1 MKKMQ
6 SQIPQHFDEDI
17 FEALGELDRLLYFHW
32 DLSTDVMTF
41 HNPKA
46 GRIYALPGARM
57 ENASSHLWLDHI
69 LHPDDIRLLHR
80 FLRMLYRPAKS
91 KTSMHQR
98 RMAAKLRLRSV
109 TKTNY
114 IWAHVHTVV
123 YFEQGH
129 PTAIFG
135 SVRNIQAQKAWQLRM
150 EHQAQ
155 HDNLTGLLNKAGVKR
170 SITSELERV
179 SPKRDHCAM
188 LLIDADGFKEINDC
202 FGHLFGDAVLTD
214 MGLAIE
220 RNFRGTDIMGR
231 IGGDEFVVLFRNSI
245 NTTVLHNRCE
255 SLISTLSRTYAD
267 GEHQLKFSISIGVAL
282 YPEHGITF
290 DELFRHADRA
300 LYEAKGNGKNQAVF
314 YRPSLL
320 NNNAVVTNE
329 RDPQSFE
336 DFQQKAFKDNM
347 LEYIFRLL
355 YETNNPRATIDL
367 TLGMFGKQFKF
378 DRVAVDHYDKTANQY
393 TNTYEWLSP
402 HGVTMKAERYDKN
415 QQDDIAELINQRDQ
429 MILSQYHPMA
439 YGVLAVCHDTS
450 KLDPQYQKACQ
461 FFRVGAFAHCLITHG
476 FDTIGSFGFEC
487 TEPHTFTQEELSDL
501 HTFSVLLG
509 NILLPQESDDRTKQE
524 NEHLRDVLD
533 HLQEAVYI
541 VDKETMVPVY
551 MNQTVRQTLSDT
563 FSGEPCYKRFHRRN
577 TLCEQCPVH
586 QLTGSGYE
594 YIEKQMDNWG
604 GVPAYTRA
612 CNLTWKIN
620 EHPLML
626 MIQKL

>member
-1 MKKMQ
+1 MDESQ
-6 SQIPQHFDEDI
+6 SQVPQHFDEGI

-32 DLSTDVMTF
+32 DLLTDVLTF

-46 GRIYALPGARM
+46 GRIYDLPGARM
-57 ENASSHLWLDHI
+57 EHASSQLWLDHL

-80 FLRMLYRPAKS
+80 FLRMLYRPTRRRA
-91 KTSMHQR
+91 TVHQR
-98 RMAAKLRLRSV
+98 RLPAKLRLRSA
-109 TKTNY
+109 TRQSY
-114 IWAHVHTVV
+114 IWVHIHTVV
-123 YFEQGH
+123 YFDQGH

-135 SVRNIQAQKAWQLRM
+135 SIRNIQAQKAWQQRM

-155 HDNLTGLLNKAGVKR
+155 HDTLTGLLNKHGVKR
-170 SITSELERV
+170 SISSELRHA
-179 SPKRDHCAM
+179 SPEHDHCAL

-231 IGGDEFVVLFRNSI
+231 IGGDEFIVLFRNSV
-245 NTTVLHNRCE
+245 NTVVLQNRCE
-255 SLISTLSRTYAD
+255 ALIKTLSRTYED

-282 YPEHGITF
+282 YPEHGTNYE
-290 DELFRHADRA
+290 DLFRHADRA
-300 LYEAKGNGKNQAVF
+300 LYEAKGHGKNQAVF

-320 NNNAVVTNE
+320 SNAAVVKNE

-378 DRVAVDHYDKTANQY
+378 DRVAVDRYDKTSNQY
-393 TNTYEWLSP
+393 TNAYEWLSP
-402 HGVTMKAERYDKN
+402 HGVTMRAERYDQSKQPN
-415 QQDDIAELINQRDQ
+415 IIELMNQRDQ
-429 MILSQYHPMA
+429 MIISQYHPMA
-439 YGVLAVCHDTS
+439 YGVLAVCPDAT
-450 KLDPQYQKACQ
+450 KLDAQYQEARE

-476 FDTIGSFGFEC
+476 FDTIGCFGFEC
-487 TEPHTFTQEELSDL
+487 NEPHVFTQEELSDL

-551 MNQTVRQTLSDT
+551 MNQTVRQTLSYT
-563 FSGEPCYKRFHRRN
+563 FSGEPCYKRFHRRS
-577 TLCEQCPVH
+577 TLCEHCPVH
-586 QLTGSGYE
+586 QLTGYE
-594 YIEKQMDNWG
+594 YIEKNMNNWG

-612 CNLTWKIN
+612 CNLTWKVN
-620 EHPLML
+620 NHPLML